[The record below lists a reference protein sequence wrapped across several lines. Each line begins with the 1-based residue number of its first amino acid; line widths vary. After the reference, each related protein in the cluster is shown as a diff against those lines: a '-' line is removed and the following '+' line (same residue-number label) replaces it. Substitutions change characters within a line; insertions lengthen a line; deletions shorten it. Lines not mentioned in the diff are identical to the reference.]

1 MASANRSFAEIES
14 ESAEEIGKERMVEL
28 RETLEQLYWL
38 MRERRS

>member
-1 MASANRSFAEIES
+1 V
-14 ESAEEIGKERMVEL
+14 GKERMAEL